1 VAGKILYVELVLDHE
16 DDPEALMRGAD
27 IVESEV
33 EKVEAAGNVGGEGKS
48 KGKEINK
55 TNFKR
60 QLLQHVQ
67 SITIRSHQ
75 CPRTKSGRIALTK
88 AARLMT
94 GLKRAILVPESD
106 FMATHPLCQR
116 ESGCSLVAGIKCKSL
131 TVHNIQVDGTDD
143 GPLEL
148 FTTVLKKVQHAT
160 LIIPPTQF
168 YMEIRGGMAHLS
180 GQPEDLSYATQHLE
194 SVRLIVAISED
205 EMMMQ
210 SMDFPTALTTIE
222 PVQEF
227 LAKFINLNT
236 TKIEIYLFNNFD
248 NTLELPRFRLELEVK
263 IKKHYDD
270 SIKYLTENNKL
281 KPEYTNWLANYQV
294 FGLEDYFAIPR
305 LYYELDDFMMDEWDF
320 ELRVRNKARYE
331 AMKKEM
337 EQAMAE
343 DEEVSYDFP
352 VCMGSKADEQWS
364 TDPGSDD
371 EADEG
376 DEVLE
381 DKEVPTAT
389 SGQEDKKG
397 NLE

>member
-1 VAGKILYVELVLDHE
+1 MAGKILYAELVIDHE

-27 IVESEV
+27 IVDS
-33 EKVEAAGNVGGEGKS
+33 KVEEVGGEGKLE
-48 KGKEINK
+48 GKETKK

-60 QLLQHVQ
+60 RLLKHVQ

-75 CPRTKSGRIALTK
+75 CPKQKSSRIALTK

-106 FMATHPLCQR
+106 FTATHPLCQR

-160 LIIPPTQF
+160 LVIPPTQF

-194 SVRLIVAISED
+194 SVRLILAISEN

-248 NTLELPRFRLELEVK
+248 NTLDLPRFRLELKAKV
-263 IKKHYDD
+263 KKHYDD
-270 SIKYLTENNKL
+270 SIKYLTESNNL
-281 KPEYTNWLANYQV
+281 KPEYTNWSANYQV

-305 LYYELDDFMMDEWDF
+305 LYYELDDYMMEEWDF
-320 ELRVRNKARYE
+320 ELRDRNKAKYE
-331 AMKKEM
+331 AMKQEM
-337 EQAMAE
+337 EQAIAE
-343 DEEVSYDFP
+343 DEEVNSELPLD
-352 VCMGSKADEQWS
+352 MGFKADE
-364 TDPGSDD
+364 
-371 EADEG
+371 
-376 DEVLE
+376 
-381 DKEVPTAT
+381 
-389 SGQEDKKG
+389 
-397 NLE
+397 

>member
-1 VAGKILYVELVLDHE
+1 
-16 DDPEALMRGAD
+16 MRGAE
-27 IVESEV
+27 IIESKEENVEG
-33 EKVEAAGNVGGEGKS
+33 AGNVGGEGKS
-48 KGKEINK
+48 KGKEIK
-55 TNFKR
+55 ETNFKR
-60 QLLQHVQ
+60 QLLKHVQ

-75 CPRTKSGRIALTK
+75 CPKTKSGRIALTK
-88 AARLMT
+88 AASLMT
-94 GLKRAILVPESD
+94 GLKRAILVPELD

-131 TVHNIQVDGTDD
+131 TVHNIQADGTDD

-194 SVRLIVAISED
+194 SVRLIVAISEN

-248 NTLELPRFRLELEVK
+248 NTLDLPRFRLMLEAK
-263 IKKHYDD
+263 LKKHYAD

-281 KPEYTNWLANYQV
+281 KPEYTNWSANYQV
-294 FGLEDYFAIPR
+294 FGLEDYFAMPR
-305 LYYELDDFMMDEWDF
+305 LYYERDDFMMDEWDF
-320 ELRVRNKARYE
+320 ELRVRNKAKYE
-331 AMKKEM
+331 AMKKAM
-337 EQAMAE
+337 EQAIAE
-343 DEEVSYDFP
+343 DEEVSYGFP
-352 VCMGSKADEQWS
+352 VCMVF
-364 TDPGSDD
+364 
-371 EADEG
+371 EAD
-376 DEVLE
+376 D
-381 DKEVPTAT
+381 
-389 SGQEDKKG
+389 
-397 NLE
+397 

>member
-1 VAGKILYVELVLDHE
+1 VAGKILYAELVLDHE

-27 IVESEV
+27 IIESKV
-33 EKVEAAGNVGGEGKS
+33 EKVEGAGNVGGEGKL
-48 KGKEINK
+48 KGKEIKK

-60 QLLQHVQ
+60 QLLKHVR

-75 CPRTKSGRIALTK
+75 CPKTKSGRIALTK

-160 LIIPPTQF
+160 PIIPPTQF

-194 SVRLIVAISED
+194 SVRLIVAISEN

-236 TKIEIYLFNNFD
+236 TKIEIFLFNNSD
-248 NTLELPRFRLELEVK
+248 NTLDLPRFRLELEAKV
-263 IKKHYDD
+263 KKHYDD
-270 SIKYLTENNKL
+270 SNKYLTENNQL
-281 KPEYTNWLANYQV
+281 KPEYINWSANYQV

-305 LYYELDDFMMDEWDF
+305 LHYELDDYMMEDWDF
-320 ELRVRNKARYE
+320 ELRDRSKAKYE

-337 EQAMAE
+337 QEAIAE
-343 DEEVSYDFP
+343 DEEVS
-352 VCMGSKADEQWS
+352 
-364 TDPGSDD
+364 SDISLCTTQ
-371 EADEG
+371 G
-376 DEVLE
+376 
-381 DKEVPTAT
+381 
-389 SGQEDKKG
+389 
-397 NLE
+397 